1 VFGSTA
7 FANNATSSTASGAR
21 SNVSGTTGGS
31 AYGYNAVVASGT
43 TGGTASGYNS
53 YAGNNYASAYGTEA
67 RATGLHSTAI
77 GYQTRAA
84 YENSAAFGNGA
95 EATHVNQQT
104 FGTVTNTYTMPGI
117 TTDQSQSY
125 QHGPL
130 DLVTT
135 DQDGNL
141 ASDNGDTFKAVSRL
155 QAGVAVAMAAETPQI
170 TSSQN
175 FGMRIG
181 WGNYLNEANGVA
193 ASAIGV
199 VCRGCFSNGDRIA
212 VDGAVGAGWSSYKT
226 YDSGNVVAGRAGV
239 SWGW

>member
-1 VFGSTA
+1 LNYVLKRCAIAGVLVAALAPLAASYQCAWAETPPVATA
-7 FANNATSSTASGAR
+7 KPPLT
-21 SNVSGTTGGS
+21 
-31 AYGYNAVVASGT
+31 VVAPPGDAMPDAYKLNMMIRT
-43 TGGTASGYNS
+43 TLIA
-53 YAGNNYASAYGTEA
+53 
-67 RATGLHSTAI
+67 L
-77 GYQTRAA
+77 
-84 YENSAAFGNGA
+84 
-95 EATHVNQQT
+95 NQA
-104 FGTVTNTYTMPGI
+104 
-117 TTDQSQSY
+117 
-125 QHGPL
+125 
-130 DLVTT
+130 
-135 DQDGNL
+135 NL
-141 ASDNGDTFKAVSRL
+141 SRL

-226 YDSGNVVAGRAGV
+226 YDSGNVVAGRAGI